1 MEAGC
6 KLVVRIS
13 SLSLL
18 TQYKYD
24 VMLYLARLR
33 HLVILALS
41 RLREVPHHIYAEVE
55 QKGEEKEQKRAANL
69 QPVKT

>member
-1 MEAGC
+1 
-6 KLVVRIS
+6 
-13 SLSLL
+13 
-18 TQYKYD
+18 
-24 VMLYLARLR
+24 MLYLARLR